1 MKVPTKAM
9 DLQASVAMDLGIRVG
24 VAQKTALRAN
34 FPFHRAKR
42 RLSLSL
48 SLLLFASWS
57 AFKERT
63 ARTGVPLIN
72 YRMDKSRGKS
82 QDPRVSRSSIDPGRG
97 TWVALWA

>member
-48 SLLLFASWS
+48 SLSLSPFIRKL
-57 AFKERT
+57 ER
-63 ARTGVPLIN
+63 I
-72 YRMDKSRGKS
+72 
-82 QDPRVSRSSIDPGRG
+82 
-97 TWVALWA
+97 

>member
-72 YRMDKSRGKS
+72 YRMDKS